1 MCDDS
6 PPPPD
11 APAALEPPPEAA
23 TAPAREAASGV
34 AEARV
39 GDTSARSGGSLEDAV
54 GYRFADPA
62 LLELALTH
70 PSWANVEAQRQ
81 AAEAARV
88 AKGRGAGTKKPVAS
102 DNQRLEFLGDAVV
115 DLLVSERLFLADRA
129 AKEGLL
135 TERRAALVHEARLA
149 GAARAMGLGAHL
161 RLGPGE
167 ERSGFRE
174 RPGVLADAF
183 EAVAAAVW
191 LDGGPDA
198 ARAFIERVFAEDFAR
213 VHPERLKPAKAR
225 LQELT
230 QARWK
235 LTPSYSVTSA
245 PPATETF
252 EVEVKVG
259 DLLAT
264 TGVGKSR
271 RAAEDN
277 AAVDALARLAVH
289 RRGG

>member
-6 PPPPD
+6 LPPP
-11 APAALEPPPEAA
+11 APSADLEPPAETSASALRGATVPADATVPQVAQAPVAVSIEAA
-23 TAPAREAASGV
+23 
-34 AEARV
+34 V
-39 GDTSARSGGSLEDAV
+39 GHH
-54 GYRFADPA
+54 FADPS

-81 AAEAARV
+81 AAQAARG
-88 AKGRGAGTKKPVAS
+88 GRGSSAKKPVAS

-129 AKEGLL
+129 AREGLL

-149 GAARAMGLGAHL
+149 DAARAMGLGAHL

-167 ERSGFRE
+167 ERAGFRE

-235 LTPSYSVTSA
+235 LTPTYSVLSA

-252 EVEVKVG
+252 EVEVRVG
-259 DLLAT
+259 ELLAT

-271 RAAEDN
+271 RAAEDH